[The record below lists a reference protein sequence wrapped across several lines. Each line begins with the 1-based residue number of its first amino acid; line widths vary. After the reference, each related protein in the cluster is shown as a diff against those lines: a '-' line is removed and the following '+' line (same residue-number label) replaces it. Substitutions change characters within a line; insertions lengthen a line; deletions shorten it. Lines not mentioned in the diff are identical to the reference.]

1 MMSSP
6 SALGHAA
13 ILGVGTAAM
22 GTAYARCLKTSVS
35 TVWLCTSLVWTWS
48 GGRDLWTYLDVPL
61 PVAVLSSAAW
71 LGTAHAAT
79 PEIRTKAVAVL
90 HRLVGRGI
98 PHSA

>member
-1 MMSSP
+1 M
-6 SALGHAA
+6 GGAA
-13 ILGVGTAAM
+13 H
-22 GTAYARCLKTSVS
+22 RCVASVS

-61 PVAVLSSAAW
+61 HVAVLRSAAW

-90 HRLVGRGI
+90 HRLVGRGM
-98 PHSA
+98 HSA